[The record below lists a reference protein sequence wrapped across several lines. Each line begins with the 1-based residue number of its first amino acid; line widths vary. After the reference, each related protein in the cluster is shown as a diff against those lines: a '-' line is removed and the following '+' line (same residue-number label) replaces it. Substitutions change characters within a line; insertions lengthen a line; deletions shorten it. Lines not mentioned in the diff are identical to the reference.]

1 MVIIMGGQQPTQMGG
16 TSTTKGRRAIAGWI
30 VRTSI
35 EIQRKSASDV
45 TARTFGSGLCLR
57 RLKEA
62 GRYECAKII
71 GVFSPAAN
79 GEKNLSYGA
88 L

>member
-1 MVIIMGGQQPTQMGG
+1 M
-16 TSTTKGRRAIAGWI
+16 
-30 VRTSI
+30 
-35 EIQRKSASDV
+35 
-45 TARTFGSGLCLR
+45 CLR